1 MLNLLYSEVMCLFDS
16 HYQARMNKKSRSLI
30 ISLFVDWL
38 TSNYDHLNDLKTDE
52 LRQIFYILVFDQV
65 FDVLNKNE
73 DGTRKKNGLSSK
85 NQVKD
90 ITDMMIDPSNF
101 GLDIIV
107 SMLEDKKFFEV
118 KMNEMRL

>member
-1 MLNLLYSEVMCLFDS
+1 MHSMLNLLYSEVMSLFDP
-16 HYQARMNKKSRSLI
+16 HYQPRMNVKSRSRI

-65 FDVLNKNE
+65 FDVFNKHD

-85 NQVKD
+85 MQVKE
-90 ITDMMIDPSNF
+90 ITDMMIDPSN
-101 GLDIIV
+101 
-107 SMLEDKKFFEV
+107 
-118 KMNEMRL
+118 